1 MPQITASAKSRVVCG
16 PVTSRSR
23 PGGFAAAAGT
33 VPSRAFRPPGEPD
46 AAQPMIDWINN
57 ASAAELAVEVMAAFD
72 PQVPKR
78 VPYICAFELSDW
90 MFRGYPERRGIILRA
105 RPVQEPMLEA
115 IQLLEHSELVYVRL
129 ISDSD
134 RYWSATRLGLATLAD
149 GKDAVRQRIKDRT
162 GP

>member
-1 MPQITASAKSRVVCG
+1 
-16 PVTSRSR
+16 
-23 PGGFAAAAGT
+23 
-33 VPSRAFRPPGEPD
+33 
-46 AAQPMIDWINN
+46 MIDWINN
-57 ASAAELAVEVMAAFD
+57 ASAAELAVEVMTAFD

-78 VPYICAFELSDW
+78 VPYICASELSDW

-129 ISDSD
+129 ISDGD